1 MSRKF
6 LKKVVTIKLGAF
18 LPEKILLLVSDTMIR
33 YIDRPV
39 SNKLCAKVQ
48 GDPNQNLLFQ
58 LALSLNVGIPDPK
71 LVKPKCV

>member
-39 SNKLCAKVQ
+39 SNKLCAKV
-48 GDPNQNLLFQ
+48 DAFCLFDFTTQ
-58 LALSLNVGIPDPK
+58 SFTTKFSNPK
-71 LVKPKCV
+71 FKYPF